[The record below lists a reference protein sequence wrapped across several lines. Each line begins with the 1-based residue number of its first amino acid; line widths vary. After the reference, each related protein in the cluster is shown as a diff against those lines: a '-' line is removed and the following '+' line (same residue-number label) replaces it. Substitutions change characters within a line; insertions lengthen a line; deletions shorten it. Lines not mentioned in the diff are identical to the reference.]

1 MKTTLTRYTA
11 ILMTLAL
18 LCALLP
24 CPASADSEGWY
35 IVRSSEPN
43 GYCYLYS
50 KPTSLDGQS
59 VNLGRYDNGELIYVL
74 EYNQD
79 NTNYCYVQTLDGK
92 YGYIRA
98 ACLVR
103 YTGGAAV
110 SDQEGWYV
118 VRSSEPK
125 GYCYLYSKPTSQ
137 DGVSANLGRY
147 DNGESVYVLE
157 YNKDNTGYCY
167 VQTEDGKYGFIRAT
181 CLSAPQPD
189 KLRNLPELTSQCRG
203 TVKNGSVNVYT
214 GPASSYYRTASGS
227 AVVSGG
233 ATVSVYGREGSYY
246 LIQYTGKSGGKSVAR
261 FSFIPADR
269 LTPRS
274 TVSTLT
280 YGWVPIS
287 IATGAHLADAPTTSH
302 GYTSLSIDRDNAF
315 ALAQITDASGVVWV
329 YFESLGYA
337 SGQGYVN
344 VRGFVPMEDVSLR

>member
-1 MKTTLTRYTA
+1 MKTYLTKCKA
-11 ILMTLAL
+11 ILATLAL
-18 LCALLP
+18 LFAMLP
-24 CPASADSEGWY
+24 WSASAGSEGWY

-50 KPTSLDGQS
+50 NSTSLDGKS
-59 VNLGRYDNGELIYVL
+59 VNLGRYDNGELVYVL
-74 EYNQD
+74 EYDQN
-79 NTNYCYVQTLDGK
+79 NTGYCSVQTQDGK

-98 ACLVR
+98 ACLAR
-103 YTGGAAV
+103 YTGGTAAN
-110 SDQEGWYV
+110 DQEGWYAV
-118 VRSSEPK
+118 CSSEPK

-147 DNGESVYVLE
+147 DNGELVYVLE

-167 VQTEDGKYGFIRAT
+167 VQTQDGKYGFIRAA

-189 KLRNLPELTSQCRG
+189 KLRSLPKLTSQCRG
-203 TVKNGSVNVYT
+203 TAKNGSVNVYT

-246 LIQYTGKSGGKSVAR
+246 LIQYTGKSSGKPVMR
-261 FSFIPADR
+261 FSFIPVDR

-274 TVSTLT
+274 AITTLT
-280 YGWVPIS
+280 YGWVPIT
-287 IATGAHLADAPTTSH
+287 IASGAHLADAPTTSH
-302 GYTSLSIDRDNAF
+302 GYTSVTIDRDNAF
-315 ALAQITDASGVVWV
+315 ALAQITDASGEAWV

-344 VRGFVPMEDVSLR
+344 VRGFAPMEDVSLR